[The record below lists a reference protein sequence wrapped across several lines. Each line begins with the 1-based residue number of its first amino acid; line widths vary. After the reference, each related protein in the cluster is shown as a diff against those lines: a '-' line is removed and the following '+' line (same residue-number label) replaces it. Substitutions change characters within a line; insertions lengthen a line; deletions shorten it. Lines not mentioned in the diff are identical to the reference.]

1 MTIDVL
7 QTTSPTNRFVTISAD
22 LSSSINVEK
31 GTLTGH
37 YDPVSNPAGTRIKA
51 AIQEAGNAST
61 AIGLV
66 GQSVSLARRDGL
78 RRRRV
83 AKSGRGAAQSGHPS
97 AR

>member
-1 MTIDVL
+1 M
-7 QTTSPTNRFVTISAD
+7 
-22 LSSSINVEK
+22 SSSINVEK

-66 GQSVSLARRDGL
+66 GQSASLDPD
-78 RRRRV
+78 V
-83 AKSGRGAAQSGHPS
+83 MWSPS
-97 AR
+97 VTESSLE